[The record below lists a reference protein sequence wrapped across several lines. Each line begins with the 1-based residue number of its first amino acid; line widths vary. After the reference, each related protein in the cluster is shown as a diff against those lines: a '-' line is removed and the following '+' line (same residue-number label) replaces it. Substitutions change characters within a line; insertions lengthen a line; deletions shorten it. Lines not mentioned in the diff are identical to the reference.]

1 MAGYRM
7 KNTETTGTTAVSARA
22 RASASRDKPPVIM
35 RAFMERRER
44 EDHPG
49 PVISGL
55 PITRPR

>member
-1 MAGYRM
+1 
-7 KNTETTGTTAVSARA
+7 
-22 RASASRDKPPVIM
+22 M